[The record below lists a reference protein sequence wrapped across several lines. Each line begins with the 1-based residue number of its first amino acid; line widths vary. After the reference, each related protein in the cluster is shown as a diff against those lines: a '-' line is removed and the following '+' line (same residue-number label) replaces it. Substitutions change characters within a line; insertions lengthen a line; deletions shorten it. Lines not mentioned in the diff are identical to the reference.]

1 MKTIGQGEIRCLI
14 VRDRSKYLVSKLCT
28 QTLIFQGKQLYLP
41 LLIRLFK
48 NIKI

>member
-14 VRDRSKYLVSKLCT
+14 VRDRSKYLLSKLL
-28 QTLIFQGKQLYLP
+28 TLIFHGKQLYLP